1 MAEEKDTIQEE
12 QMEARVEEKTKTS
25 TEASVESAE
34 EVEVPTKFQDIVSK
48 IEEMTVLELSELVK
62 VLEKKFG
69 VSSAAPM
76 MVASAGV
83 SAAGGAGGEE
93 AASSTV
99 NVELTDAGGNK
110 IGVIKA
116 LREVTELGLKEAKD
130 LADGAPK
137 MVKEG
142 VARKEAEEM
151 KKKLEA
157 AGAKVTLK

>member
-1 MAEEKDTIQEE
+1 
-12 QMEARVEEKTKTS
+12 
-25 TEASVESAE
+25 
-34 EVEVPTKFQDIVSK
+34 
-48 IEEMTVLELSELVK
+48 MTVLELSELVK